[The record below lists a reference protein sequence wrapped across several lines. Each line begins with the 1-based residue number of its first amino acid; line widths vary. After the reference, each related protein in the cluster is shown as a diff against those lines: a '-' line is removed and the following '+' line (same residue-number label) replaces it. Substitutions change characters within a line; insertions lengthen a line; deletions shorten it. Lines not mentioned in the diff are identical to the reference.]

1 MIVFREIISNNAS
14 LVDIQALIEE
24 LINDEDDEAIDDLLI
39 LIELRKVGE
48 INYNLY
54 MIFFC

>member
-48 INYNLY
+48 INYILY
-54 MIFFC
+54 MIFIC

>member
-24 LINDEDDEAIDDLLI
+24 LINDEDDEAI
-39 LIELRKVGE
+39 
-48 INYNLY
+48 
-54 MIFFC
+54 MIY

>member
-1 MIVFREIISNNAS
+1 MIVFREIISSNAS

-48 INYNLY
+48 INYILY
-54 MIFFC
+54 MIFIC

>member
-48 INYNLY
+48 I
-54 MIFFC
+54 IIICI